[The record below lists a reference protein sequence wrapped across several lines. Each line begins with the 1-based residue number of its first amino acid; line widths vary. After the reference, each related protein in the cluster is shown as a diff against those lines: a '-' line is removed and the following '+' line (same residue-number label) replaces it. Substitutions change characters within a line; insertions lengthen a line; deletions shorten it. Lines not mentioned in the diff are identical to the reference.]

1 MCRLTAILIAST
13 FALLPAGCQREGT
26 TLESFKEQWY
36 AAVNRREPEALYQ
49 LLDAR
54 SRRSLDEKLETLRG
68 FDKEQQ
74 QVVIN
79 YLGGDRVGDLH
90 QLSNERFFALWW
102 RRVTDDQPPTMAIEA
117 AGTQAAYMVIALKG
131 QSQRIELKQEGGRWV
146 WVLPTQRLQLP
157 DPPAHADAKAP
168 APAKP

>member
-1 MCRLTAILIAST
+1 MRTLTTILLAT
-13 FALLPAGCQREGT
+13 VLAGLPGCDRQGA

-36 AAVNRREPEALYQ
+36 AAVNLREPERLYF

-54 SRRSLDEKLETLRG
+54 SRRMLDEKLETLRG
-68 FDKEQQ
+68 LDKQEDQ

-79 YLGGDRVGDLH
+79 WLGGDRVSDLH

-102 RRVTDDQPPTMAIEA
+102 RRVTEDKPPTMVIEA
-117 AGTQAAYMVIALKG
+117 AGGQAAYMTISLNG
-131 QSQRIELKQEGGRWV
+131 RDQRIELKQEAGRWV
-146 WVLPTQRLQLP
+146 WVLPPQRIHLP
-157 DPPAHADAKAP
+157 DIPAQADANAP